1 MAVYEDLATRL
12 FADLDT
18 KGTPVAADS
27 VVIADSEDSSR
38 SKKIPLSALPAQAGA
53 DSTAI
58 HDNVDGE
65 IAAVT
70 LKAAP
75 VAADEILIEDSA
87 ASFAKKSAT
96 IGSIPIAQAQVVG
109 VPVSVAQDAAATI
122 TGTTCALYLVD
133 STSGTKVI
141 DDSDPSIYAGQ
152 IVPIRLA
159 LASGGEYNIPVTGGT
174 LTFNATSESA
184 VIVRN
189 AANDGWLV
197 MDLNGATI
205 V

>member
-27 VVIADSEDSSR
+27 IVIADSEDSSR
-38 SKKIPLSALPAQAGA
+38 SKKIPLSALPANDGA
-53 DSTAI
+53 DSSAI
-58 HDNVDGE
+58 HNDVDGE

-87 ASFAKKSAT
+87 ASYAKKSAT
-96 IGSIPIAQAQVVG
+96 IGSIPIAQAQVAA
-109 VPVSVAQDAAATI
+109 VPVSVAQDGAAAI
-122 TGTTCALYLVD
+122 TGTTNALYLVD
-133 STSGTKVI
+133 STTDPKAI
-141 DDSDPSIYAGQ
+141 DDSDAGIYAGQ
-152 IVPIRLA
+152 MVVARLV
-159 LASGGEYNIPVTGGT
+159 LASGGSYTLAVDGGT
-174 LTFNATSESA
+174 LTLDATGESA
-184 VIVRN
+184 ILVRN
-189 AANDGWLV
+189 ADNDGWLAFPF
-197 MDLNGATI
+197 NGATI